1 MAITEVESLIGRV
14 AETIG
19 PKVVGIGRFGSGV
32 VIGDGEILTNAHVV
46 RREEVRVRFADG
58 RTEPGTVRGLDPDRD
73 LAVVS
78 ADTGDV
84 APVEWREGKVRIGT
98 AVVAVSNPGGGLR
111 ATLGFVSSAERALR
125 GRRRRAAIE
134 HTAPLP
140 RGSSGSPV
148 VDADGRL
155 LGINT
160 IRLEGGLI
168 LAIAANAELRE
179 HVQALARGE
188 APSRAT
194 LGLALAPAA
203 GGAPPT
209 PCRRASGAGRPA
221 RSRRRRRRP
230 GRACWGRAGRPDSRR
245 RRCVDLGDR
254 RPLRPA
260 RQGVAGCRPGARA
273 RPGDGRTEGGGDAGM
288 TEVAEREAL
297 DAYSRL
303 VVDVAERVSISV
315 ASLRVMR
322 RARGGFVPVGLGS
335 AVVLT
340 PDGFMLTSAHVVAG
354 RRTSGGRAGF
364 TDGREL
370 QFEVVGRDDLSELAV
385 LRAEGDGLMPAELGD
400 AESLR
405 VGQLVV
411 AIGNPHGFAGSVT
424 AGVVSALGRSLP
436 AGARGRVID
445 NVIQT
450 DAALNPGNSGGALA
464 DGARP
469 VVGVNTAVAGI
480 GLGLAVPI
488 NESTRRVI
496 GALMTEGRV
505 RRAYLGIAGGTR
517 PLPPRFAR
525 ELGRT
530 ACMEVVE
537 VAVGSPAE
545 TAGLRGED
553 LIVAV
558 GGEPV
563 ESAVDL
569 QRLMVADLIGA
580 RLPISVIRSARLIEV
595 ELAPVELP

>member
-1 MAITEVESLIGRV
+1 
-14 AETIG
+14 
-19 PKVVGIGRFGSGV
+19 
-32 VIGDGEILTNAHVV
+32 
-46 RREEVRVRFADG
+46 
-58 RTEPGTVRGLDPDRD
+58 
-73 LAVVS
+73 
-78 ADTGDV
+78 
-84 APVEWREGKVRIGT
+84 
-98 AVVAVSNPGGGLR
+98 
-111 ATLGFVSSAERALR
+111 
-125 GRRRRAAIE
+125 
-134 HTAPLP
+134 
-140 RGSSGSPV
+140 
-148 VDADGRL
+148 
-155 LGINT
+155 
-160 IRLEGGLI
+160 
-168 LAIAANAELRE
+168 
-179 HVQALARGE
+179 
-188 APSRAT
+188 
-194 LGLALAPAA
+194 
-203 GGAPPT
+203 
-209 PCRRASGAGRPA
+209 
-221 RSRRRRRRP
+221 
-230 GRACWGRAGRPDSRR
+230 
-245 RRCVDLGDR
+245 
-254 RPLRPA
+254 
-260 RQGVAGCRPGARA
+260 
-273 RPGDGRTEGGGDAGM
+273 M

-464 DGARP
+464 DGAGH

-517 PLPPRFAR
+517 PLPPRFAG

-595 ELAPVELP
+595 ELVPVELP